1 MYPFARAYMSLCL
14 YGLNTHL
21 WCLPVL
27 LFLPVTEAR
36 SLILWMLSYR
46 PEDRPTI
53 ENILNHP
60 WMKMT
65 SSSSSSS
72 RSSSPAP
79 STATTSNYHYQ
90 SPMQKSATTSSSSAS
105 SHHHLL
111 PPSHHH
117 HHINHSSHNHHYY
130 PHHRA
135 PMPSP
140 QLARQVAP
148 KPVKNKPVSPYLTRA
163 ALAMASY
170 TPPTSHSRSQVS
182 LSSSMSSSSSTPS
195 PSSSPRS
202 PASLSSAS
210 HVLLGT
216 NPNSSG
222 GSRISL
228 LSSGSAA
235 SLNGSKSGGG
245 HHGVV
250 GGGASLD
257 TSSPK
262 VPVMNNRR
270 SRLQA
275 ASRRK

>member
-1 MYPFARAYMSLCL
+1 MKTLFCLELSLIYVICIQ
-14 YGLNTHL
+14 NCIIIFL
-21 WCLPVL
+21 WTTYLWWPIL
-27 LFLPVTEAR
+27 STTTEAR

-53 ENILNHP
+53 DNILNHP

-72 RSSSPAP
+72 RSSSPARTSP
-79 STATTSNYHYQ
+79 ATATTSNYQ
-90 SPMQKSATTSSSSAS
+90 SPVQKSTSSTTSSHHLHP
-105 SHHHLL
+105 HHH
-111 PPSHHH
+111 
-117 HHINHSSHNHHYY
+117 NHHNHHYY

-148 KPVKNKPVSPYLTRA
+148 KPVKNTPVSPYLTRA
-163 ALAMASY
+163 ALAVASC
-170 TPPTSHSRSQVS
+170 TPPTTHSRSQAS
-182 LSSSMSSSSSTPS
+182 LSSSS

-210 HVLLGT
+210 RVSLGT
-216 NPNSSG
+216 NPSSSG
-222 GSRISL
+222 GSCISL
-228 LSSGSAA
+228 LSTGSTA
-235 SLNGSKSGGG
+235 SLNGSKSGSQLSIGG
-245 HHGVV
+245 E
-250 GGGASLD
+250 ASLSP
-257 TSSPK
+257 SSPK
-262 VPVMNNRR
+262 IPLMNSRR